1 MVPRMSSLEPAASV
15 IFAAGMLDGSVALVT
30 GGGSGLGRA
39 AASELARCGARVMLA
54 GRRGGAGGGA
64 EEAVAAAAASMGVD
78 RAAFVAGDVRTD
90 AERIVKAC
98 VERFGRLDVLVNNA
112 GG

>member
-15 IFAAGMLDGSVALVT
+15 IFAAGMLDGRVALVT

-54 GRRGGAGGGA
+54 GRR

-78 RAAFVAGDVRTD
+78 RAAFVTGDVRTD
-90 AERIVKAC
+90 AELIVKAC

-112 GG
+112 GGQY